1 MDKFEKKIRKLV
13 NIPENALVVGSGIG
27 NLSSIINTHDSVFIV
42 DCNDHSTKSKKL
54 IYREDINNLKEISN
68 IRIIYVDT
76 DKLHRLELLKDQ
88 WQRHK
93 SLVIIEGGEPIGRD
107 LSIPLY
113 NTSWGCVSVEKKFHV
128 WERLK

>member
-13 NIPENALVVGSGIG
+13 SIPENALVVGSGIG
-27 NLSSIINTHDSVFIV
+27 NLSSIINMHDSVFIV
-42 DCNDHSTKSKKL
+42 DCDNQIIKSKKL

-68 IRIIYVDT
+68 IRVIYVDI
-76 DKLHRLELLKDQ
+76 DKLHRLEVLKNQ

-93 SLVIIEGGEPIGRD
+93 SLVIVEGGEPIGRD
-107 LSIPLY
+107 VSNPLY
-113 NTSWGCVSVEKKFHV
+113 NTSWGCVSVEKRFHV